1 MVNYGYGDLS
11 GMFGDRYSTQAALND
26 AMLKE
31 AMSVGQLSSYGMGQA
46 STYYQAAGG
55 GTPLGSMLTQSHPTM
70 QRQNI
75 LAELQKK
82 HPNPDTPEKLMALAT
97 DLSAN
102 NFGDLAMKVRKA
114 ANEARA
120 SMPKSTYTT
129 VKVGDTDADGNRIT
143 TTWLYK
149 DGQPF
154 KELGSQ
160 ATDAPTS
167 SKSNAW
173 KEYTDMTSNPT
184 PEGFEIWYK
193 KYKVNEDSKPTSYQ
207 EYALT
212 TDDPSTAGYTEWM
225 KDKQDDDDE
234 TNFILGDFRL
244 AAYEDLKAKNPTM
257 DEKELE
263 RQANVEGQKLFDE
276 YETNLEIARSSGNF
290 LDEIHTLQS
299 IINPDTLE
307 GKPLY
312 DKKDPN
318 GRTYTEAEAVEQ
330 AKQNVRLGAD
340 QVYDQL
346 IDEHNLT
353 QTSAYHTTSTESAD
367 TAKRNLR
374 DLNEMLQLLEMGAK
388 TGFSQDFKDKWRSA
402 FESFGFTSKDLAVN
416 EVLRTKMKKLA
427 LDRLSALKGAASDKD
442 IEFVEAAGA
451 QMNKSELANEV
462 IIKIAKIYAQDEID
476 LFTKMN
482 KWVSDYKSQNNRRYP
497 SLDAY
502 KIKEQELIDSKPH
515 ISERIGVTMKQL
527 LAIEPDW
534 EYTETAQDT
543 LNNSMF
549 LDALQEKYGT

>member
-1 MVNYGYGDLS
+1 MLTNIFNTSQEDARKAHALEMAKVPAGRMPIYLAAQS
-11 GMFGDRYSTQAALND
+11 GEGMKQGIRTMFGMPDPEDESKQLLKSILAKHTNLQTRSDYMNAVKDLVD
-26 AMLKE
+26 AGFVEYAQEVM
-31 AMSVGQLSSYGMGQA
+31 AIA
-46 STYYQAAGG
+46 
-55 GTPLGSMLTQSHPTM
+55 
-70 QRQNI
+70 QNI
-75 LAELQKK
+75 PA
-82 HPNPDTPEKLMALAT
+82 
-97 DLSAN
+97 
-102 NFGDLAMKVRKA
+102 
-114 ANEARA
+114 
-120 SMPKSTYTT
+120 
-129 VKVGDTDADGNRIT
+129 
-143 TTWLYK
+143 
-149 DGQPF
+149 
-154 KELGSQ
+154 
-160 ATDAPTS
+160 
-167 SKSNAW
+167 KSNAW

-184 PEGFEIWYK
+184 PEGFEIWYN
-193 KYKVNEDSKPTSYQ
+193 KYKVTGDSKPTSYQ

-212 TDDPSTAGYTEWM
+212 TDAPTTAGYAEYM
-225 KDKQDDDDE
+225 EDKKDGDDE

-257 DEKELE
+257 DAKELE

-353 QTSAYHTTSTESAD
+353 QTSAYHTTSTESAN
-367 TAKRNLR
+367 TARRNLR

-476 LFTKMN
+476 LFIAMN
-482 KWVSDYKSQNNRRYP
+482 KYVSDYKSQNNRRYP

-515 ISERIGVTMKQL
+515 ISERVGVTMKQL

>member
-1 MVNYGYGDLS
+1 MGLYDNLLADERVRLATAAVNIPAAKATQYGAALGMERMKQGVR
-11 GMFGDRYSTQAALND
+11 GMFGIEEPVVTAHKKQAARQELLNSILAQFTNMETRAD
-26 AMLKE
+26 YMGAINKLYASGFIEEANKVASMLKDIPDVTDTKTDKTRQFE
-31 AMSVGQLSSYGMGQA
+31 YMQDLDPELQQQ
-46 STYYQAAGG
+46 YQDFVNPAGG
-55 GTPLGSMLTQSHPTM
+55 
-70 QRQNI
+70 
-75 LAELQKK
+75 
-82 HPNPDTPEKLMALAT
+82 
-97 DLSAN
+97 
-102 NFGDLAMKVRKA
+102 
-114 ANEARA
+114 
-120 SMPKSTYTT
+120 
-129 VKVGDTDADGNRIT
+129 
-143 TTWLYK
+143 
-149 DGQPF
+149 
-154 KELGSQ
+154 
-160 ATDAPTS
+160 
-167 SKSNAW
+167 
-173 KEYTDMTSNPT
+173 
-184 PEGFEIWYK
+184 
-193 KYKVNEDSKPTSYQ
+193 SKPTSYQ

-212 TDDPSTAGYTEWM
+212 TDAPSTEGYKKWM
-225 KDKQDDDDE
+225 EDKNDGDDDE

-257 DEKELE
+257 DAKELE

-276 YETNLEIARSSGNF
+276 YETDLEIARSSGNF

-353 QTSAYHTTSTESAD
+353 QTSAYHTTSTESAN
-367 TAKRNLR
+367 TARRNLR

-402 FESFGFTSKDLAVN
+402 FESFGFASEDLAVN

-476 LFTKMN
+476 LFIAMN
-482 KWVSDYKSQNNRRYP
+482 KYVSDYKSQNNRRYP

-515 ISERIGVTMKQL
+515 ISERVGVTMKEL